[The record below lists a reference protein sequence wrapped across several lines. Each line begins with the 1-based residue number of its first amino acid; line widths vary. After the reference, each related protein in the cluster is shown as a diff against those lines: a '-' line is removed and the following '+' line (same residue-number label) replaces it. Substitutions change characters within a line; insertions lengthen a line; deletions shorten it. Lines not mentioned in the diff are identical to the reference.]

1 VIAMVAECAAIMP
14 AGMAFAL
21 GWMWFWLV
29 AAPDLA
35 DAARL
40 AARAVRVLFL
50 GIGWA
55 AAILRLLLR

>member
-1 VIAMVAECAAIMP
+1 MAAEYAVLMP
-14 AGMAFAL
+14 AALAATL

-35 DAARL
+35 DAVRL
-40 AARAVRVLFL
+40 AFRAVRVLFL

-55 AAILRLLLR
+55 VAIVRLLL